1 MIETVRHYHKAIKA
15 LYEKVD
21 DPPWKIQIRE
31 GQGVHVLFFTAP
43 DSPLQATITPMDA
56 GVGGRWE
63 STYTGMHIPGNPV
76 LSAHEEAWVA
86 RLHAAMLVLD
96 EDPRWQEMV
105 QWAMTRPGIS
115 IKTRPENKGAK
126 ETSGDEL
133 LIRIIEQCNA
143 ACDFCGC
150 IGITSDYATQEM
162 NIRERLQEGY
172 AEGTR
177 RVAFTGGEPTLVKA
191 LPSYVSMAKEIG
203 FEWVNIQTNGVRLE
217 DRELA
222 ESLAEAGTDSLL
234 LSLHSH
240 VPEIHDQIIKIDGG
254 FHQAVE
260 GVRNALR
267 SGINVGLN
275 YVINRDNVDALPGYM
290 EYVCG
295 LWESVEDNRANEG
308 ITVTLSYVSPVGWT
322 LEHLELI
329 PKITEAAPKI
339 AAALQTAENWGV
351 EARIPGLC
359 GIPICILP
367 GYEAFFDE
375 FYDESPALIATREY
389 VDACEG
395 CEHKSRCSGYWT
407 KYYDL
412 YGTHEFGL
420 GKPRDIPPRAEDSLL
435 RQEDVE
441 ALGDN
446 VAHFLLSVG
455 VSGRDCTSRIPI
467 PEMAQHF
474 NKTKVPCPGKGRWSE
489 KRCLQLLEAL
499 GVPRLLTSANPLPP
513 WLNEK
518 ISALKALETRS
529 QKGWA
534 DGKETR
540 PHKVGRILD
549 MEFQRQSV
557 NLVMSTG
564 PDSQMHVEDENPKFA
579 YQVTTTKTH
588 MEDLKSRL
596 SKEVGVTFTSGEE
609 GESGLFTCIA
619 TVETRKGRRILSR
632 WEKESDLNQV
642 PLVEAND
649 LHHYLLAHGITDPG
663 SRVAFHVDEDSNLV
677 SLSPLEREETSVDS
691 GNAPLHISLTFADG
705 QLKAVRL
712 REGDSDIRVCS
723 GEKGTII
730 GEFFGALSISRK
742 DLLLVQMGENEE
754 LWTEALARHFG
765 TGGAGKESLPH
776 WSSWFAGRVA
786 LNQNHW
792 PSANDFLE
800 TCKRDSQTLAK
811 VARSRER
818 SL

>member
-1 MIETVRHYHKAIKA
+1 MIETVRHFHKAIKA

-63 STYTGMHIPGNPV
+63 SSYTGMHIPGNPI
-76 LSAHEEAWVA
+76 LSDHEEAWVA

-162 NIRERLQEGY
+162 NIRERLLEGY

-222 ESLAEAGTDSLL
+222 QSLAEAGTDSLL

-359 GIPICILP
+359 GIPLCILP

-375 FYDESPALIATREY
+375 FYDDSPALISTREY
-389 VDACEG
+389 VDACG
-395 CEHKSRCSGYWT
+395 DCEHKNRCSGYWT

-412 YGTHEFGL
+412 YGTDEFGL
-420 GKPRDIPPRAEDSLL
+420 GKPRDIPPR
-435 RQEDVE
+435 QEDTLLKQEDAE
-441 ALGDN
+441 ALRHH
-446 VAHFLLSVG
+446 VAQFLVSVG

-467 PEMAQHF
+467 PEMALHF
-474 NKTKVPCPGKGRWSE
+474 NKTKVPCPGAGRWSE

-499 GVPRLLTSANPLPP
+499 EIPRLLTSANPLPP

-518 ISALKALETRS
+518 IMALKSLN
-529 QKGWA
+529 A
-534 DGKETR
+534 DNGEGPSPLTDSA
-540 PHKVGRILD
+540 PHKIGRILD

-557 NLVMSTG
+557 SLVLSTG
-564 PDSQMHVEDENPKFA
+564 PDSQMNVDDEHPKFA
-579 YQVTTTKTH
+579 YQVTSTKAH
-588 MEDLKSRL
+588 LEDLTNRL
-596 SKEVGVTFTSGEE
+596 SREHGVSFTAAEE
-609 GESGLFTCIA
+609 GDSDLFTCIA
-619 TVETRKGRRILSR
+619 TVGTRKGRRIISR
-632 WEKESDLNQV
+632 WERESDLNQV

-649 LHHYLLAHGITDPG
+649 LHHYLLAHGISDPAG
-663 SRVAFHVDEDSNLV
+663 RFVFHVDEDSNLV
-677 SLSPLEREETSVDS
+677 SMTPLEHGKTGLDS
-691 GNAPLHISLTFADG
+691 GNAPLHLSLEFAGG
-705 QLKAVRL
+705 QLTAVTL
-712 REGDSDIRVCS
+712 KDDGDVRVCS
-723 GEKGTII
+723 GEKGTVI
-730 GEFFGALSISRK
+730 GELFGALSASRK
-742 DLLLVQMGENEE
+742 DLLLVHIGEHEE
-754 LWTEALARHFG
+754 RWTEALARHFG
-765 TGGAGKESLPH
+765 TGGAGQKSLPH

-792 PSANDFLE
+792 PSVNDFLE
-800 TCKRDSQTLAK
+800 TCKRDSQPLAK
-811 VARSRER
+811 LARSREH
-818 SL
+818 SP